1 MNLIEVIS
9 VTNPNMIVDAWNV
22 FIKYK
27 SLLLIGVRNT
37 LDVYKRQELDNGI
50 FYIIYA
56 GSGTQEADGLCKG
69 TSLDAGLF
77 GTTVQSMVDNGHVW
91 YGSTLAELAEA
102 TKNLSLIHI
111 YICIRDRLHTI

>member
-37 LDVYKRQELDNGI
+37 LIVALIGTLVGLLIGLVIGAIRAVTQNKEASDSAFIRIIKKIGYLITSIYVSI
-50 FYIIYA
+50 F
-56 GSGTQEADGLCKG
+56 
-69 TSLDAGLF
+69 
-77 GTTVQSMVDNGHVW
+77 
-91 YGSTLAELAEA
+91 
-102 TKNLSLIHI
+102 
-111 YICIRDRLHTI
+111 